1 MTFEFLI
8 ACRATSE
15 ADLYEILKGLLSEAL
30 ENSQNEFEEDSMNHM
45 IRIGHRRYGDEAVD
59 DDGKTTRHA
68 ILGLTLDLP
77 EMDSVEAVANDF
89 AKSLSE
95 SDPIFHAVRFEDPLL
110 QDELARHATEIFAL
124 EMKLRRVL
132 SFIYLHAYQREED
145 AYNLLEEEE
154 TKPVTPKLESKQ
166 MMSATENQFF
176 HMTFRQYINLNN
188 RSQPK
193 LENLRDLI
201 RDSENYDVLRSELL
215 RSPIIT
221 EEDSDLLSDLKELM
235 EPIEKMRNCV
245 AHNRR
250 PSRVIIDNYL
260 TTLPRLEAR
269 LNGYLSGLEHPGDS
283 GTLSG

>member
-30 ENSQNEFEEDSMNHM
+30 ENSQNEFEEDSMNQM

-68 ILGLTLDLP
+68 ILGLTLELP
-77 EMDSVEAVANDF
+77 EMDSVEAVVNDF

-95 SDPIFHAVRFEDPLL
+95 PGPIFHVVRFEDPLL
-110 QDELARHATEIFAL
+110 QNELARHATEIFAL

-132 SFIYLHAYQREED
+132 SFIYLHAYQKEED
-145 AYNLLEEEE
+145 TYNLLKEEQ
-154 TKPVTPKLESKQ
+154 TKPVTQASISQQ
-166 MMSATENQFF
+166 MKSATENQFF
-176 HMTFRQYINLNN
+176 HITFSQYINLNN
-188 RSQPK
+188 RPQLK
-193 LENLRDLI
+193 LENLRSLI

-221 EEDSDLLSDLKELM
+221 EKDSDFLSDLQELM

-250 PSRVIIDNYL
+250 PSRGIIENYL
-260 TTLPRLEAR
+260 ATLPNLKAR
-269 LNGYLSGLEHPGDS
+269 LNDYLTGLEHPGDS
-283 GTLSG
+283 GTLLG